1 MLKKYPFSAV
11 IFDLDGV
18 ITQTALVHSAAWKKM
33 FDGFLRQW
41 SEKNGTPFIEFSH
54 NTDYLPYV
62 DGKPRYQ
69 GVASF
74 LESRG
79 ISLPWGRTDDPD
91 TAETI
96 CGLGNR
102 KNLAFN
108 EVLENEGVKVY
119 QSTVDLIYELRRS
132 GIRVGV
138 ASSSKNCEQVL
149 RQAGILNLFETRVD
163 GVVSAETGLAGK
175 PSPDIFVTA
184 SRNLG
189 VPAAKAVVVE
199 DAVSGVQAGRNG
211 NFGFVLGI
219 ARENNH
225 HELLINGADRVVG
238 DIAELGGIEGIAEW
252 FEKGLVHHNYTLSY
266 HDYAPALEKHRETLL
281 TTGNGNFGTRGAM
294 EETRANPVNYP
305 ATYMAGL
312 YNRLVSK
319 VAGRDV
325 ENEDFVNGIN
335 WLPVTFRV
343 DSGDWFDPNEAEILN
358 IERELDFR
366 TGVLKRNM
374 RVRFEGKT
382 TRIVSRRFV
391 SMHTGS
397 IACQEYSVIPEDYT
411 GRIEIRAGIS
421 ANHINDGV
429 ERYRALNQQHLSR
442 ESENAG
448 QHSGHVVVSTSGN
461 KNRIACAYRLM
472 ANKGESFENESP
484 EMQSYGIVGATVG
497 QGESFTLRKIISLR
511 NSLND
516 ADPLKD
522 CEQDLK
528 QAAGF
533 DELLEQ
539 SVNAWNRIWSKV
551 DIQVQG
557 DRLAQKILRM
567 HLYHLFVTTS
577 PLNVNLDAGIPARGL
592 HGEAYRGHIF
602 WDELYILPIFNLS
615 FPEISRSVLMYRYRR
630 LQAARDYAVAHG
642 HRGAMFPW
650 QSGSSGREETQVLHL
665 NPVSGKW
672 GDDYSSLQRHVSLA
686 IAYNIWEYYHATLDH
701 EFLENYGAEVF
712 LDICNYW
719 TGLCRKDPDTGRYH
733 IEGVMGPDEFHEKY
747 PGAGKGGLRDNAY
760 TNLMVAWALRR
771 AFQIREILTEGMF
784 REIAGKI
791 GLTPEEIENWQHIA
805 HHLNIVF
812 GPDSIIAQYDGYF
825 DLKEPDW
832 DFFRKKYGNVYRMDR
847 LLKAE
852 GLSPDDYKVA
862 KQADALMIFY
872 NLRQEEVTE
881 ILADMGYQPD
891 PGYVGHNLKYYL
903 QRTSHGSTL
912 SRIVHAK
919 LARMTGENQLGWQ
932 LYREAL
938 TSDYKDIQGGT
949 TSEGIHAG
957 VMAGTIWIALN
968 VYAGL
973 DLRGDYPSFAPAL
986 PETWEALSF
995 NFSFRG
1001 IRYYSEIQKDLLTI
1015 TAGAPH
1021 QAEVYA
1027 VVNGQTVKLT
1037 PGVPFSIRL

>member
-33 FDGFLRQW
+33 FDEFLLQW
-41 SEKNGTPFIEFSH
+41 SEKTGTSFTEFSH

-79 ISLPWGRTDDPD
+79 ISIPWGSPEDAPR
-91 TAETI
+91 AETI

-119 QSTVDLIYELRRS
+119 QSTIDLIYELRRHD
-132 GIRVGV
+132 IRVGV

-149 RQAGILNLFETRVD
+149 IQAGILNLFETRVD
-163 GVVSAETGLAGK
+163 GVVSAEMGLTGK

-184 SRNLG
+184 SKNLG
-189 VPAAKAVVVE
+189 VPVHLAVVVE

-219 ARENNH
+219 AREDNH
-225 HELLINGADRVVG
+225 HELLIHGADRVVG
-238 DIAELGGIEGIAEW
+238 DIAELGGIEGIADW
-252 FEKGLVHHNYTLSY
+252 FNKGLLHNNYTLGY
-266 HDYAPALEKHRETLL
+266 HDYAPSLEKHRETLL
-281 TTGNGNFGTRGAM
+281 TIGNGNFGTRGAM
-294 EETRANPVNYP
+294 EETQATPVNYP

-312 YNRLVSK
+312 YNRLISK
-319 VAGRDV
+319 VAGRDI
-325 ENEDFVNGIN
+325 ENEDFVNSIN
-335 WLPVTFRV
+335 WLPVTFRIK
-343 DSGDWFDPNEAEILN
+343 GGEWFDPNKADILEIT
-358 IERELDFR
+358 RELDFR
-366 TGVLKRNM
+366 TGVLTRNM
-374 RVRFEGKT
+374 LVRFEGRT
-382 TRIVSRRFV
+382 TRINSRRFV

-397 IACQEYSVIPEDYT
+397 IACQEYSVSPQDYS
-411 GRIEIRAGIS
+411 GIIEIRAGVT
-421 ANHINDGV
+421 AHHINDGV
-429 ERYRALNQQHLSR
+429 ERYRALNQQHLRR
-442 ESENAG
+442 EDEMAG
-448 QHSGHVVVSTSGN
+448 RQSGYVVVSTTHN
-461 KNRIACAYRLM
+461 PIRIACAYRLI
-472 ANKGESFENESP
+472 ASKGEVSANETHQ
-484 EMQSYGIVGATVG
+484 MQSYGIIRAEAKK
-497 QGESFTLRKIISLR
+497 GENITLTKIISLR
-511 NSLND
+511 NSL
-516 ADPLKD
+516 ATSDPLED
-522 CEQDLK
+522 CLQDL
-528 QAAGF
+528 QSAHGYN
-533 DELLEQ
+533 DLLEL
-539 SVNAWNRIWSKV
+539 SANAWSRIWSRV
-551 DIQVQG
+551 DIQLTG

-567 HLYHLFVTTS
+567 HLFHLFVTTS
-577 PLNVNLDAGIPARGL
+577 PLHVTLDAGIPARGL

-602 WDELYILPIFNLS
+602 WDELYILPIYNIS
-615 FPEISRSVLMYRYRR
+615 FPEITRSVLMYRYRR
-630 LQAARDYAVAHG
+630 LQAARDYALAYG

-665 NPVSGKW
+665 NPISGKW

-686 IAYNIWEYYHATLDH
+686 IAYNIWAYYHATLDL
-701 EFLENYGAEVF
+701 EFLEKYGAELF

-719 TGLCRKDPDTGRYH
+719 TGLCHKDPDTGRYH

-747 PGAGKGGLRDNAY
+747 PGADKGGLRDNAY

-771 AFQIREILTEGMF
+771 AFQIKEILPEEAF
-784 REIAGKI
+784 WRIAEKT
-791 GLTPEEIENWQHIA
+791 GLTKQEIEKWHDIA
-805 HHLNIVF
+805 RNLNVVF
-812 GPDSIIAQYDGYF
+812 GPDAIIAQYDGYF

-832 DFFRKKYGNVYRMDR
+832 DFFRNKYGNVYRMDR

-881 ILADMGYQPD
+881 ILTDMGYQPD
-891 PGYVGHNLKYYL
+891 TGYVGNNLRYYL

-919 LARMTGENQLGWQ
+919 LARMTGEDQLGWQ

-949 TSEGIHAG
+949 TAEGIHAG

-973 DLRGDYPSFAPAL
+973 DLRGEYPSFAPAL
-986 PETWEALSF
+986 PETWDSLAF
-995 NFSFRG
+995 NFYFRG
-1001 IRYYSEIQKDLLTI
+1001 IRYYTEIFKDKLTI
-1015 TAGAPH
+1015 TAGAPD
-1021 QAEVYA
+1021 QTEVHVA
-1027 VVNGQTVKLT
+1027 IKEQTYRLI
-1037 PGVPFSIRL
+1037 PGVPFGISL